1 MPPALS
7 SSGVGLI
14 LVAAGQGTRLGA
26 GRPKALV
33 TLGQGLHEAP
43 IVVHALHAALA
54 CRALTSVVVVAPP
67 DPEGME
73 QLTAA
78 VRDALPALPVLPA
91 LPDRTRE
98 KAPRDAP
105 EGPTEHAKR
114 PHRTRQKAPL
124 NTRGASIQV
133 IPGGAERSDSVAAGL
148 AALPPEVD
156 VVLVHDAARALAPS
170 EVFDRVVEAV
180 RAGHQAVTPALP
192 VTDTIKQVEV
202 TADGTEIVAS
212 TIDRATLR
220 AVQTP
225 QGFRRSM
232 LERAHAETHHA
243 VTDDCGMVEA
253 LGEPVLVVPG
263 HPRAMKI
270 TTPGDLEVAAAWL
283 QGRPAP
289 ALIVL
294 SGAPGVGKTS
304 LARELCRRVGAAHVR
319 VDTIEQGLIRGGMP
333 AEQLGAQGYGAAHEV
348 AADQLA
354 VGLPVV
360 ADMVNGVVE
369 ARQAWEQVA
378 ARTGARLVRVLLECS
393 HPDEHRRRVES
404 RDADIEGHRLPD
416 WDQARTSVVAPWPAA
431 DVRVDT
437 AVESI
442 DEAATRIEEALR

>member
-33 TLGQGLHEAP
+33 TLGHGLREAP

-67 DPEGME
+67 DPEGRE

-78 VRDALPALPVLPA
+78 VTAATLPGAAGAALS
-91 LPDRTRE
+91 DRTRE
-98 KAPRDAP
+98 KAPQNTWAP
-105 EGPTEHAKR
+105 
-114 PHRTRQKAPL
+114 
-124 NTRGASIQV
+124 SIQV
-133 IPGGAERSDSVAAGL
+133 VPGGAERSDSVAAGL

-180 RAGHQAVTPALP
+180 RDGHQAVTPALP

-202 TADGTEIVAS
+202 AADGTEVVAS
-212 TIDRATLR
+212 TMDRATLR

-232 LERAHAETHHA
+232 LERAHAETRHA
-243 VTDDCGMVEA
+243 VTDDCSMVEA

-289 ALIVL
+289 ALVVL

-304 LARELCRRVGAAHVR
+304 LARAVCRRVGAAHLR

-333 AEQLGAQGYGAAHEV
+333 AEQLGVQGYGAVHEV

-393 HPDEHRRRVES
+393 DPDEHRRRVES
-404 RDADIEGHRLPD
+404 RDADIEGHHLPD
-416 WDQARTSVVAPWPAA
+416 WDQARTSELAPWPEA

-442 DEAATRIEEALR
+442 DEAATRIEVHLR